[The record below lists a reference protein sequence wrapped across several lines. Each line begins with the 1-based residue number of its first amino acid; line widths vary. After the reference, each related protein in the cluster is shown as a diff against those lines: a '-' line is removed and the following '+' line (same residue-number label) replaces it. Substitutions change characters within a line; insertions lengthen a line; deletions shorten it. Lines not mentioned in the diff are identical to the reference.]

1 MGDNTVV
8 ISLFSLV
15 FVQNKCGPG
24 DFSPENVE
32 VVEETLQA
40 IFAKSRLKCKGL
52 LSMSPNLQKDEK
64 SINLFLIPKRLSEQ
78 EEKKRHEDKEVP
90 GFQDGG
96 RLDHLASLL
105 TLQLLGMPRSNL
117 THTTLTEKNWFHYSA
132 RLWEAVKKSTL
143 FVEYSR
149 LLP

>member
-40 IFAKSRLKCKGL
+40 IFAKSRLKCKGNKWFTFSARVVLCLASVMLRISLRVIILLQGHAMPSLQACSLVPSL
-52 LSMSPNLQKDEK
+52 LSSNTC
-64 SINLFLIPKRLSEQ
+64 LI
-78 EEKKRHEDKEVP
+78 
-90 GFQDGG
+90 
-96 RLDHLASLL
+96 
-105 TLQLLGMPRSNL
+105 
-117 THTTLTEKNWFHYSA
+117 
-132 RLWEAVKKSTL
+132 
-143 FVEYSR
+143 
-149 LLP
+149 